1 MKLKKINKY
10 YLGMGFF
17 SSNKYIKRAG
27 IKNLLAFLEKK
38 AVFSQLFDFNAVI
51 SENQILL
58 AGIQTL
64 RVLNEK
70 ESKSKNAGMDF
81 LMKLFAKKQIKDI
94 PKEAFIADSTK
105 KLGVIFCCEN
115 ENDLKKKFSDLS
127 KEFKLK
133 GAFFSPENLLEKVF
147 FYFNE
152 SDLINFKLNNA
163 LIENFVLEKMA
174 LN

>member
-17 SSNKYIKRAG
+17 SSNKYIKSAG

-38 AVFSQLFDFNAVI
+38 AVFSQVFDLNAVI
-51 SENQILL
+51 S
-58 AGIQTL
+58 
-64 RVLNEK
+64 
-70 ESKSKNAGMDF
+70 
-81 LMKLFAKKQIKDI
+81 
-94 PKEAFIADSTK
+94 
-105 KLGVIFCCEN
+105 CCEN